1 MATSPAPGR
10 LRVLVASDHALIGD
24 SVRAALANRG
34 HEVVVIRWPRASGR
48 VSMRRTPPPAEPLTE
63 VGLLLS
69 DLDSWSRVDA
79 ATMIV
84 DRVHVPWVALTTS
97 PRGPVW
103 GGLLAAG
110 VEVVLP
116 VDAGLDQVNEALLSV
131 ARQRPTLA
139 DDERAE
145 LEQAWRERCAR
156 HLEVTERIGRLT
168 PREQEVLRLMY
179 GGASVA
185 GIVERFD
192 VTPATVRSQVKA
204 VLRKLH
210 VKSQLAAV
218 AMFDDALDGLDR
230 PVPLPPPGVPPDELP
245 TS

>member
-48 VSMRRTPPPAEPLTE
+48 LSKRRTPPPAEELTE

-79 ATMIV
+79 ATTVV
-84 DRVHVPWVALTTS
+84 DRIRVPWVALTTS

-116 VDAGLDQVNEALLSV
+116 VDTGLEQVNEALLSV
-131 ARQRPTLA
+131 ARRQSPTA
-139 DDERAE
+139 EEERAE
-145 LEQAWRERCAR
+145 LEEAWRETCAR
-156 HLEVTERIGRLT
+156 HLEVTERISQLT
-168 PREQEVLRLMY
+168 PREREVLRLMY
-179 GGASVA
+179 DGASVA
-185 GIVERFD
+185 GIAEAFE
-192 VTPATVRSQVKA
+192 VTPATVRTQVKA

-218 AMFDDALDGLDR
+218 ALFDSALDGLDR
-230 PVPLPPPGVPPDELP
+230 RVPLPLPGPPSDEQP